1 MNSRSITVAYVEPA
15 ILMLITGIASW
26 YFGDTSAVIFQKILV
41 APIFLLASKGL
52 RTYFPE
58 HLNDTRGLAT
68 QAEFEVLNAALL
80 AAFITIVVTTGEA
93 SLGRVLLDFVG
104 VTVVISAANILI
116 VRYRQ
121 KPRRQVD

>member
-1 MNSRSITVAYVEPA
+1 
-15 ILMLITGIASW
+15 MLITGIASW
-26 YFGDTSAVIFQKILV
+26 FFGDTSAVIFQKILV

-52 RTYFPE
+52 RTYFPG
-58 HLNDTRGLAT
+58 HLDDTRGLAT

-93 SLGRVLLDFVG
+93 SLERVLLDFVG

-116 VRYRQ
+116 FWYRQ
-121 KPRRQVD
+121 KTRRQVD